1 MRTGIKDLKDMSA
14 WEYLSAVSEYR
25 FIEINPKG
33 WSYMKKFSV
42 RKSSFCIAAALCMS
56 AGIIY
61 YAAQKIENAVYTS
74 ATASEMPVV
83 VLDAGHGGYA
93 LNTVYRHLFFIPWVW
108 GQMLFS

>member
-1 MRTGIKDLKDMSA
+1 MTER
-14 WEYLSAVSEYR
+14 EYLSATSEYR

-33 WSYMKKFSV
+33 WSIMKKFSV

-74 ATASEMPVV
+74 APAAEIPVV

-93 LNTVYRHLFFIPWVW
+93 LSTVI
-108 GQMLFS
+108 